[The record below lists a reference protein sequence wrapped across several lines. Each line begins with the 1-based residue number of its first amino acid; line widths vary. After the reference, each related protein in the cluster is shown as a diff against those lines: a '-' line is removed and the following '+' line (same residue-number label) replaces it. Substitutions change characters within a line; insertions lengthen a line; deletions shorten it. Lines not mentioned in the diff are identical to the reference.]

1 MPESKGVSGLSLAAI
16 KAKRGQTALEK
27 SKQEEKKRR
36 TKHFNSEDFERHL
49 DRYIKELEASG
60 QKILSSNFQLA
71 KRSYD
76 LESCTVQL
84 EVPNDTIQREL
95 QMAANDALSY
105 LRNHLENDLVTFSYV
120 ISKEAPVSE
129 YAYTP
134 EEKYQKLVSKYP
146 DIETLKKRF
155 HLDL

>member
-1 MPESKGVSGLSLAAI
+1 VSGLSLAAI
-16 KAKRGQTALEK
+16 KAKRAQTALEK
-27 SKQEEKKRR
+27 SKPEEKERL

-105 LRNHLENDLVTFSYV
+105 LRNHLENDLITFSYV

-146 DIETLKKRF
+146 DIEMLKKHF

>member
-1 MPESKGVSGLSLAAI
+1 MSGLSLAAI
-16 KAKRGQTALEK
+16 KAKRAQTALEK
-27 SKQEEKKRR
+27 SKQEKERR

-49 DRYIKELEASG
+49 NRYIKELEASG

>member
-1 MPESKGVSGLSLAAI
+1 MSGLSLAAI
-16 KAKRGQTALEK
+16 KAKRAQTALEK
-27 SKQEEKKRR
+27 SKQQEKERR
-36 TKHFNSEDFERHL
+36 TKHFNNEDFERHL

-76 LESCTVQL
+76 FESCTVEL

-105 LRNHLENDLVTFSYV
+105 LRNHLENDLITFSYV
-120 ISKEAPVSE
+120 ISKEALVSE

-146 DIETLKKRF
+146 DIETLKKHF

>member
-1 MPESKGVSGLSLAAI
+1 VSGLSLAAI
-16 KAKRGQTALEK
+16 KAKRAQTALEK
-27 SKQEEKKRR
+27 SKQEKERR

-49 DRYIKELEASG
+49 NRYIKELEASG

-105 LRNHLENDLVTFSYV
+105 LRNHLENDLITFSYV
-120 ISKEAPVSE
+120 ISKETPVSK

-146 DIETLKKRF
+146 DIETLKKHF

>member
-1 MPESKGVSGLSLAAI
+1 VSGLSLAAI
-16 KAKRGQTALEK
+16 KAKRAQTALEK
-27 SKQEEKKRR
+27 SKQQEKERR

-76 LESCTVQL
+76 FESCTVEL

-95 QMAANDALSY
+95 QMVANDALSY
-105 LRNHLENDLVTFSYV
+105 LRNHLENDLITFSYV
-120 ISKEAPVSE
+120 ISKEALVSE

-146 DIETLKKRF
+146 DIETLKKHF